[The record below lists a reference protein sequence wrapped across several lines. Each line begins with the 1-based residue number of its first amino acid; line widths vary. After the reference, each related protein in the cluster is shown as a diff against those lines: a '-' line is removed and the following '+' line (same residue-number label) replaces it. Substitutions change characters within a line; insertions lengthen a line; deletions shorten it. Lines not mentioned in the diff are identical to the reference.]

1 MERPADTDHG
11 IPTNRRSHSS
21 THYMSNINNSSNNSS
36 DNKEY
41 MIVSGGFTDDD
52 FDSFPVWAFDLSHE
66 TNASDPIETGHEV
79 GLWNLLDAGYDGYY
93 KDVIHTGVVANNTTN
108 DTALVPATTT
118 APPLRPSPRIGH
130 ISGMD
135 NNGTIY
141 VFGGIHVNNDKQ
153 PSADHTFWTE
163 NELCIWSASVNDV
176 LASASGSDGDGDTRL
191 SWTKRTEFNSN
202 ANGSASASA
211 SLPANRGESGGGVW
225 KEENALV
232 FYGGLHI
239 SEAGEL
245 GEPLGDVWVYYFD
258 THTFEEL
265 APHPS
270 DNGKNVAV
278 PQPRVSHAAT
288 VVKDKLYVFG
298 GMGQHY
304 PEDVYVVFNDGG
316 ASTIQWSTL
325 SDVWE
330 FDLRNRMWNQRHMKP
345 RLARAYHSIV
355 VLEDET
361 LVSYGGYRQAEMYTG
376 QVCAFPRMLI
386 SNIACILFCLFC
398 IFMCLF

>member
-1 MERPADTDHG
+1 M
-11 IPTNRRSHSS
+11 
-21 THYMSNINNSSNNSS
+21 
-36 DNKEY
+36 
-41 MIVSGGFTDDD
+41 
-52 FDSFPVWAFDLSHE
+52 
-66 TNASDPIETGHEV
+66 
-79 GLWNLLDAGYDGYY
+79 
-93 KDVIHTGVVANNTTN
+93 
-108 DTALVPATTT
+108 
-118 APPLRPSPRIGH
+118 
-130 ISGMD
+130 
-135 NNGTIY
+135 
-141 VFGGIHVNNDKQ
+141 
-153 PSADHTFWTE
+153 
-163 NELCIWSASVNDV
+163 
-176 LASASGSDGDGDTRL
+176 
-191 SWTKRTEFNSN
+191 
-202 ANGSASASA
+202 
-211 SLPANRGESGGGVW
+211 
-225 KEENALV
+225 

-330 FDLRNRMWNQRHMKP
+330 FDLRNRMWKQRHMKP